1 MNDFLPLLKGKG
13 HAVFYREKC
22 WPSALR
28 NRRYF
33 GRPQSAKR
41 ICRRLLYFLFWRY
54 GSRGKEK
61 SDAHARR
68 SGGGARADHHL
79 HLNYYVMLYALSG
92 VPPDRRKTKLAG
104 QETPLSR
111 KKDTEHTG
119 SGSSAGF
126 GGDPAAP
133 AQCSFC
139 GGAPDQKLLF
149 S

>member
-1 MNDFLPLLKGKG
+1 
-13 HAVFYREKC
+13 
-22 WPSALR
+22 
-28 NRRYF
+28 
-33 GRPQSAKR
+33 
-41 ICRRLLYFLFWRY
+41 
-54 GSRGKEK
+54 
-61 SDAHARR
+61 
-68 SGGGARADHHL
+68 
-79 HLNYYVMLYALSG
+79 MLYALSGVPPDHRKTKLTGQETPTPELLRDALSG